1 MIFPNVP
8 TETMWSLIMPSAP
21 ARGWGENWRNTR
33 ERSWVEVKQS
43 TGYSNEIRQQTV
55 IATTL
60 MTDYTRKEANHMWL
74 LTCPHRNSPEHLT
87 APFAMLLHME
97 ESLFPIPKKWCE
109 VVEYCLG
116 PKYALKHP
124 SWLLQKFNMSSQNQD
139 IMWFWLLIFTF
150 FKFKSSSLYPNFL
163 KRNFYF

>member
-1 MIFPNVP
+1 MFLLKPCGV
-8 TETMWSLIMPSAP
+8 WSCPLPLQEAEGRIEGT
-21 ARGWGENWRNTR
+21 RGKDHGLR
-33 ERSWVEVKQS
+33 EEQS

-55 IATTL
+55 TATTL

-97 ESLFPIPKKWCE
+97 ERLFPIPKKWCE